1 MQMEIIEVSKNDV
14 FRIKAIAE
22 LTWPE
27 TFKEIL
33 TNEQIRYMLDWMYS
47 LEILT
52 SQIENG
58 HKFYILIDDGNDL
71 GFIGIELNKDG
82 SQTLYDTPIGFP
94 IKYFIPLVGV

>member
-1 MQMEIIEVSKNDV
+1 MEIIEVSKKDV
-14 FRIKAIAE
+14 FRIKAISE

-47 LEILT
+47 LDILS

-58 HKFYILIDDGNDL
+58 HKFYIL
-71 GFIGIELNKDG
+71 
-82 SQTLYDTPIGFP
+82 TLIINYLFDF
-94 IKYFIPLVGV
+94 